1 MTEIGGTRRIT
12 TLEDHQ
18 TFLKDIIATAKKRVV
33 IVSPFISSK
42 AIKAD
47 NLSALIKQAVSRGVQ
62 VHVLVD
68 YKLNTIDGE
77 MKHSAKKGIA
87 ELVNAGAKVAIANGI
102 HNKTLAR
109 DNNLIA
115 EGSFNWLSAVRVKN
129 AESQREERTLVVT
142 GDGAAEMISQEL
154 DWISKVEYAYAT
166 PAGSK
171 KRFSETVKTL
181 VVTAATLSSVLLF
194 FHGTLK
200 WLSFWAFFVGMSP
213 FVVAAMRKDIYA
225 IQSVKYIKTG
235 EEPLDT
241 PSHDTYEVVDYNERF
256 GYIPGIRDFDGTYF
270 Q

>member
-1 MTEIGGTRRIT
+1 MEVTSMTEIGGTRRIT

-62 VHVLVD
+62 VHILVD

-87 ELVNAGAKVAIANGI
+87 ELVNAGANVAIANGI

-129 AESQREERTLVVT
+129 AESQREERTLVIT
-142 GDGAAEMISQEL
+142 GESVAEIISQEL
-154 DWISKVEYAYAT
+154 ERIRKVEYAYAT
-166 PAGSK
+166 PAK
-171 KRFSETVKTL
+171 PLTRYPEAFKTL
-181 VVTAATLSSVLLF
+181 IVTASVLASVLF
-194 FHGTLK
+194 FSHGNVK
-200 WLSFWAFFVGMSP
+200 WLTFWAFFVGLLP
-213 FVVAAMRKDIYA
+213 FVVAAIWRDTHPKSTASYS
-225 IQSVKYIKTG
+225 QTG
-235 EEPLDT
+235 DELYVDPFVDDDT
-241 PSHDTYEVVDYNERF
+241 F
-256 GYIPGIRDFDGTYF
+256 GYCPGVRDFSGGPVHH
-270 Q
+270 